1 MATILVCDDDEG
13 IREMLAVTLELDH
26 DVHLAVHGR
35 DALDQLLDG
44 LEVDIIVLDAMMPE
58 LDGIDT
64 LRHLRAEV
72 RFADVPVVMLS
83 ARVGEQDLVRAFAA
97 GADEY
102 VTKPFDPAELET
114 VVQRVL
120 ETPVDERREE
130 RSRDAEERALERT
143 GRR

>member
-13 IREMLAVTLELDH
+13 IRDMLAVTLELDH

-35 DALDQLLDG
+35 DALDQLRGG
-44 LEVDIIVLDAMMPE
+44 LEVDIVVLDAMMPE

-64 LRHLRAEV
+64 LRHLRADA
-72 RFADVPVVMLS
+72 RFADVPIVMLS
-83 ARVGEQDLVRAFAA
+83 ARVGEKDLVRGLAA

-114 VVQRVL
+114 VVERIL
-120 ETPVDERREE
+120 ETSLGERREE
-130 RSRDAEERALERT
+130 RSRDAGERAMERT